1 MLGNINILDTFEDA
15 ERFKELVEGVE
26 EIVQEKEDQGPID
39 QEKHV
44 PDEVAKENGN
54 IDQEEHEPTPTYIVP
69 NNILQ
74 AIKESEEEIIDLK

>member
-26 EIVQEKEDQGPID
+26 EIVQEKEDQ
-39 QEKHV
+39 EKHV
-44 PDEVAKENGN
+44 PDEVTKENGNGN
-54 IDQEEHEPTPTYIVP
+54 IDQEEHEPTPTYNVP
-69 NNILQ
+69 NDILQ